1 VGTLCVLLSGCL
13 RYRRGRYFI
22 KALAGKFKS
31 PDMDLPSGFH
41 ELAISG
47 LSIGECRGF
56 LANYLKKEAN
66 PVIL

>member
-1 VGTLCVLLSGCL
+1 VGNL
-13 RYRRGRYFI
+13 
-22 KALAGKFKS
+22 KS
-31 PDMDLPSGFH
+31 SDMDLPSGFH

-47 LSIGECRGF
+47 LSIGEFRGF